1 MFERIVGDA
10 RKGVPTELRL
20 IAIGGAASLATTATL
35 DLLSAAA
42 FVFVMDRYNVLD
54 ACLTVAGFWL
64 IVTLALF
71 AIYSLSRRRAARA
84 SFAARAARQS
94 LLADLFVI
102 ATGVQNVQAIGIKR
116 VAALAAVAGAAM
128 ALVSKP
134 ASRSRRE
141 APGEP

>member
-10 RKGVPTELRL
+10 RRGTPKELRL

-64 IVTLALF
+64 ILALF

-84 SFAARAARQS
+84 SFAARAARQFS
-94 LLADLFVI
+94 LADLFVI